1 MTINHLLKKIK
12 SLKLAKESESQ
23 TLQNVT
29 SQLISNL
36 IHKFSLLK
44 NAIEIIR
51 ESNEYAITKECL
63 QSMFNYILQR
73 KPPKT
78 FKLSEEREREI
89 AAIQGSIRAKRL
101 GLTTRAAQ
109 AYAAADALYAQTKSV
124 SDFVGSDGAL
134 PQAPVQDGISTT
146 AQQQQQQQQATGTT
160 TAQQATSSQNIRYS
174 QQKQDVDADGDAV
187 DADVDVDGN
196 NTDISNDTQQPPT
209 QQS

>member
-29 SQLISNL
+29 SQLISNV

-44 NAIEIIR
+44 NAIEIVR

-73 KPPKT
+73 KPPKM

-134 PQAPVQDGISTT
+134 PLAPVQDGISTT
-146 AQQQQQQQQATGTT
+146 AQQQQQQQATGTT

-174 QQKQDVDADGDAV
+174 QQKQDVDVDGDAV